1 MFPVYLGLHKFG
13 IHNPAYLQA
22 GRGYFPPKEEV
33 VTWLLANMKG
43 RFEIEVYS
51 SGCDIFFLNKEDL
64 DLYQKTWYKP
74 SPALLAYRGLNK
86 KKDTRS
92 RNARE
97 GRLQARRKR
106 A

>member
-1 MFPVYLGLHKFG
+1 MHPVYLGAHKFG

-33 VTWLLANMKG
+33 SNWLLNTMPG
-43 RFEIEVYS
+43 RYEIEVYS
-51 SGCDIFFLNKEDL
+51 SGSDIFFLSKADAE
-64 DLYQKTWYKP
+64 LYEKTWFRP

-97 GRLQARRKR
+97 GSLQARRKR
-106 A
+106 V